1 MKKLTTLL
9 LCLALVC
16 ALAVPAL
23 ADMQK
28 GSKGDDVKEL
38 QQRLIDLGYLTGSA
52 DGDFGGKTETALKA
66 FQAANG
72 LEETGIATDADTA
85 ALYADTAIDSQ
96 GNPAAPAAEEPAA
109 EEPAAEEPAAEEP
122 AAEEPAAEEPAAEET
137 PAEGEAEATEAEPA
151 EEPAP
156 ATPFRT
162 TARDKL
168 TIWGETFMACP
179 TTYEGGNDYVY
190 AFARVE
196 NTSDKEVTITNP
208 LFEIYDANDDLIK
221 SEEYLTCEP
230 SVLQP
235 GEYAYLCKSMYLD
248 DGIKAADVADHVM
261 DVNIKND
268 SYCTYTRYPVTVEY
282 VEKDPNNGDRPMIY
296 ATITNDTE
304 ETVYNMRIIAAL
316 TNDIGEVVYVTNS
329 STNLGLVP
337 GAAVVFPLYVD
348 NIVLNYMETN
358 GITATGCDAIAY
370 TQNY

>member
-16 ALAVPAL
+16 TLAVPAL

-38 QQRLIDLGYLTGSA
+38 QQRLIDLGYLTGTA

-122 AAEEPAAEEPAAEET
+122 V
-137 PAEGEAEATEAEPA
+137 AEGEAEATEAEPA

-179 TTYEGGNDYVY
+179 ATYEGGNDYVY

-196 NTSDKEVTITNP
+196 NTSDKEVAITNP

-235 GEYAYLCKSMYLD
+235 GEYAYLYKSMYLE
-248 DGIKAADVADHVM
+248 DGIKAADVADYVM

-268 SYCTYTRYPVTVEY
+268 SYYTYTRFPVTVEY
-282 VEKDPNNGDRPMIY
+282 IEKDPNNGDRPMIY
-296 ATITNDTE
+296 ATITNDTD
-304 ETVYNMRIIAAL
+304 ETVFDMRVIAAL
-316 TNDIGEVVYVTNS
+316 MNDIGEVVYVNTNS
-329 STNLGLVP
+329 TNMGLLP
-337 GAAVVFPLYVD
+337 GSAVVFPLYVD
-348 NIVLNYMETN
+348 STVQSYMETN
-358 GITATGCDAIAY
+358 GITPVSCDAIAF
-370 TQNY
+370 TQNYN